1 MALMT
6 PTCKAVPIVRQ
17 GTLVYLTPT
26 IVPYKDSDVRYTEAH
41 ISAIMSE
48 LDLEDCD
55 VELRGITD
63 VTDNDYDHI
72 AQIHSLIAA
81 AKDKSKNAHL
91 RHWRT
96 TKKRSDY
103 KNSDYWIVNEDKCVL
118 VRHHVKQRQ
127 NLMGFRYL
135 RGELPVDAKPI
146 DWSS

>member
-1 MALMT
+1 MSRNFMALMT
-6 PTCKAVPIVRQ
+6 PTCKAVPIARQ

-81 AKDKSKNAHL
+81 AKDKSKSTPKAL
-91 RHWRT
+91 
-96 TKKRSDY
+96 
-103 KNSDYWIVNEDKCVL
+103 
-118 VRHHVKQRQ
+118 
-127 NLMGFRYL
+127 G
-135 RGELPVDAKPI
+135 
-146 DWSS
+146 

>member
-81 AKDKSKNAHL
+81 AKDPRAHPKQWTRPRKDL
-91 RHWRT
+91 IIRT
-96 TKKRSDY
+96 PTIGLSMKTSV
-103 KNSDYWIVNEDKCVL
+103 YWFDIK
-118 VRHHVKQRQ
+118 
-127 NLMGFRYL
+127 
-135 RGELPVDAKPI
+135 
-146 DWSS
+146 